1 MLRVVVDVN
10 IWVST
15 LIKPH
20 GRYAQLLEE
29 ITKHG
34 ELITSEEILAQAR
47 EVALRPRIRNKYA
60 LHETQVDEALKAARV
75 MATVVAD
82 VPDVNVVEDD
92 PDDDVIVACAVA
104 SDADYIVS
112 YDPHLTEIT
121 EYKGIEILTPQ
132 DFIRVLQWAKS

>member
-1 MLRVVVDVN
+1 MLKVVVDVN

-15 LIKPH
+15 LIKPQ

-29 ITKHG
+29 IMQKG

-60 LHETQVDEALKAARV
+60 LNETQVDAALKAVRE
-75 MATVVAD
+75 MATVISD
-82 VPDVNVVEDD
+82 VPEVNVVEDD
-92 PDDDVIVACAVA
+92 PDDDLIVACAVA
-104 SDADYIVS
+104 SQADYIVS

-132 DFIRVLQWAKS
+132 DFTRVLQ

>member
-1 MLRVVVDVN
+1 MLKVVVDVN

-15 LIKPH
+15 LIKPQ

-29 ITKHG
+29 ITQKG

-60 LHETQVDEALKAARV
+60 LNESQVDEALKAAHV
-75 MATVVAD
+75 MATVVSD

-104 SDADYIVS
+104 SEADYIVS
-112 YDPHLTEIT
+112 YDPHLTNLKV
-121 EYKGIEILTPQ
+121 YHGVRILYPKE
-132 DFIRVLQWAKS
+132 FIRVLQ